1 MAVPKALCNF
11 REIVG
16 VEEHFFVINEP
27 FSIVPLLCKHK
38 FLVWFACVK
47 EKSCSGMANSVH

>member
-38 FLVWFACVK
+38 TGLVCL
-47 EKSCSGMANSVH
+47 C